1 MESTAI
7 VECKNCKQNL
17 LQQDDYCRQCGG
29 KVIRNRLTLKNLFH
43 HITETFFNPDNKLL
57 RTFISLFSEPEDV
70 IVGYIR
76 GTRKKYVDVIAY
88 FALAIS
94 LSGLQLFVL
103 SKMDIDMSGA
113 WDTNTEVG
121 KQQQAFTEAIYKY
134 TSEYQSLVMM
144 LYIPFYALFA
154 KLVFRK
160 YKKFNYTELLV
171 VFLYCQAHL
180 SITSAVLIPLLSIS
194 DSMSLGLLSSLIV
207 PIQFIYFIYAL
218 KRVYGL
224 TGRQMF
230 FRTLVFLLWMLLL
243 FIILSFVTA
252 AIMIKLG
259 MFDKMKD
266 AA

>member
-1 MESTAI
+1 MD
-7 VECKNCKQNL
+7 CKNCKNTL
-17 LQQDDYCRQCGG
+17 SPEADYCSNCGG

-43 HITETFFNPDNKLL
+43 HVNETFFNFDNKLL
-57 RTFISLFSEPEDV
+57 RTFIGLFKNPEDV
-70 IVGYIR
+70 IVGYID

-103 SKMDIDMSGA
+103 SKLDIDMSGA

-144 LYIPFYALFA
+144 LYIPFYALLA

-160 YKKFNYTELLV
+160 YKRFNYTELLV
-171 VFLYCQAHL
+171 VFLYTQAHI
-180 SITSAVLIPLLSIS
+180 SIASVLLLPLIGLTDSIS
-194 DSMSLGLLSSLIV
+194 FTGYGMLVLLF
-207 PIQFIYFIYAL
+207 QFGYFVFAL

-224 TGRQMF
+224 TAMQIF
-230 FRTLVFLLWMLLL
+230 KRTLLFLFILFLLL
-243 FIILSFVTA
+243 IIATVGIAFV
-252 AIMIKLG
+252 MYQMG